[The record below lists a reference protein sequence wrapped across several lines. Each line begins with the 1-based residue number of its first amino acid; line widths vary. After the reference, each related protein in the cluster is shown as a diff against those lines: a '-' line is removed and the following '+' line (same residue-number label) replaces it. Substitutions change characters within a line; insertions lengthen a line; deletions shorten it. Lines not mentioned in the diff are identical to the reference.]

1 MNFLLGRLLSWT
13 AKPSLVLVTRDVRPD
28 TEKWASTW
36 VIEENQRRY
45 ISFKIE
51 EILEITVM
59 T

>member
-1 MNFLLGRLLSWT
+1 M
-13 AKPSLVLVTRDVRPD
+13 LVTRDVRPD